1 MYIARILYPVE
12 VLGPGKRIGIWF
24 DGCEHHCPGCSNPE
38 LWEPQERY
46 AVTLAS
52 VMRLIRLI
60 TDEHP
65 VDGFTLTGGDPFY
78 QPEALRELLREL
90 TQISADIL
98 VYTGYQ
104 AEELEARYPDL
115 LSRIAVLI
123 DGKYMESR
131 NRGQPLIGSDNQRI
145 LFLKED
151 YREAYTA
158 ILSGGQGKIQN
169 FTTRDGVIS
178 VGIHRPDYEQ
188 RLREETLKRGLES
201 KHG

>member
-1 MYIARILYPVE
+1 M
-12 VLGPGKRIGIWF
+12 
-24 DGCEHHCPGCSNPE
+24 
-38 LWEPQERY
+38 
-46 AVTLAS
+46 
-52 VMRLIRLI
+52 
-60 TDEHP
+60 
-65 VDGFTLTGGDPFY
+65 
-78 QPEALRELLREL
+78 
-90 TQISADIL
+90 
-98 VYTGYQ
+98 
-104 AEELEARYPDL
+104 
-115 LSRIAVLI
+115 LI